1 MSWTGDPSYP
11 GETPITQ
18 QQREQVN
25 RHKAFAL
32 WFTGLPGSGK
42 TTLAQA
48 LEAEL
53 FARNYQCYVLD
64 GDRLRHGLNRDLGFS
79 PQDRAENIR
88 RVGEVARLMVDAG
101 IIVISAF
108 ISPYLAD
115 QDKVR
120 SLFPPGH
127 FFEVFLKCSLEIC
140 EKRDPKGLYRKAR
153 QGVIYSFTGVSAPYE
168 PPVAPELK
176 ICTGELSVGE
186 SLDVLLDFVLK
197 LICPP

>member
-1 MSWTGDPSYP
+1 MSGSGDLSYP

-25 RHKAFAL
+25 GHKAFAL

-48 LEAEL
+48 LEFAL
-53 FARNYQCYVLD
+53 FQRNYHCYVLD

-79 PQDRAENIR
+79 PQDRTENIR
-88 RVGEVARLMVDAG
+88 RAGEVARLMVDAG
-101 IIVISAF
+101 IIVITAF

-115 QDKVR
+115 RDKVR
-120 SLFPPGH
+120 SLFPQGH
-127 FFEVFLKCSLEIC
+127 FVEVFLKCSLEIC

-153 QGVIYSFTGVSAPYE
+153 QGIIDSFTGVSAPYE
-168 PPVAPELK
+168 PPVAPEITLE
-176 ICTGELSVGE
+176 TGELSIGE
-186 SLDVLLDFVLK
+186 SLDVLVDFAAKRFPLV
-197 LICPP
+197 